1 MIVDLLTPL
10 ISPRFLAE
18 ERYRQGHIRI
28 INALPGRKILGVHVP
43 EMKRLAKQLALRSD
57 VLDILQGFEQEY
69 RADTTSLYYEELVVW
84 GLTINA
90 LKCSWE
96 ERRSL
101 LRAFLPTLDNWG
113 VCDTFCCNTKWATRV
128 PRNELWAFLVD
139 YFDSHAEF
147 EVRFSIVMSMCHL
160 LDAEWLPTVFARLE
174 SLDFSGIYSKYT
186 SSSGGRKHKEASGVV
201 NGASP
206 YYVRMGVAW
215 LLATALA
222 KYPEQ
227 TRIFVQGAAL
237 PEDVKRLY
245 VRKARE
251 SFRTRNVEPY

>member
-10 ISPRFLAE
+10 ISARFLAE

-28 INALPGRKILGVHVP
+28 INALPDRKILGVHVP
-43 EMKRLAKQLALRSD
+43 EMKNLAKQLARRPD
-57 VLDILQGFEQEY
+57 VWDILQGFEREY
-69 RADTTSLYYEELVVW
+69 RADPTSLYYEELVVW
-84 GLTINA
+84 GLTINV

-96 ERRSL
+96 ERRLL
-101 LRAFLPTLDNWG
+101 LRAFLPVLDNWG
-113 VCDTFCCNTKWATRV
+113 VCDTFCCNTKWAARLS
-128 PRNELWAFLVD
+128 RRELWEFLAD
-139 YFDSHAEF
+139 YFDSHSEF

-160 LDAEWLPTVFARLE
+160 LDAEWLPVVFTRLE
-174 SLDFSGIYSKYT
+174 ALDFSKISSKYT
-186 SSSGGRKHKEASGVV
+186 SSTTSRKHKEASGIV

-227 TRIFVQGAAL
+227 TRLFVRTAAL